1 MKKFIALTLLTC
13 AVTLSAWADRTVKA
27 NDQAISYTGRV
38 LKTNNGDV
46 RYDWVGTYFQTDFT
60 GGKIA
65 INVSESGESYHN
77 VYIDGKLKAKI
88 LIKGKEPHE
97 VVLADKLSKGT
108 HRLCLQKCTEGE
120 YGCTTIHSVTVA
132 SNGTLK
138 PVPARKRLI
147 EFIGDSYSCGYGID
161 GANENEHFKL
171 STEDVSKAY
180 DFTIARY
187 FDADCVVI
195 AHSGM
200 GMCRNDR
207 GKKIP
212 TMPTRY
218 AHIFDDA
225 DSVAYNFNDYT
236 PDLVAINLGTND
248 FSIQVSPVDYVDTY
262 VKMVN
267 TVRSHYPDAKIL
279 CIYPHS
285 ASIFLRAALSEVGQ
299 KLYGM
304 KDVYMAQP
312 MGDIVKVGLDMGSDW
327 HPNVSGHQKIAMTL
341 IPQVSAIMGWK
352 VGNNL

>member
-1 MKKFIALTLLTC
+1 
-13 AVTLSAWADRTVKA
+13 
-27 NDQAISYTGRV
+27 
-38 LKTNNGDV
+38 
-46 RYDWVGTYFQTDFT
+46 
-60 GGKIA
+60 
-65 INVSESGESYHN
+65 
-77 VYIDGKLKAKI
+77 
-88 LIKGKEPHE
+88 
-97 VVLADKLSKGT
+97 
-108 HRLCLQKCTEGE
+108 
-120 YGCTTIHSVTVA
+120 
-132 SNGTLK
+132 
-138 PVPARKRLI
+138 
-147 EFIGDSYSCGYGID
+147 
-161 GANENEHFKL
+161 
-171 STEDVSKAY
+171 
-180 DFTIARY
+180 
-187 FDADCVVI
+187 
-195 AHSGM
+195 
-200 GMCRNDR
+200 
-207 GKKIP
+207 
-212 TMPTRY
+212 MPTRY